1 MGALETA
8 LIVISL
14 LLCLV
19 VGIGLWIWRKKKNG
33 DQVDMKIPSI
43 IEAARASVR
52 PKKSKEKT
60 ERKPEAKILT
70 SSDPFLPTHM
80 VLEKGLSLRES
91 AKEMAGRKLKLEEE
105 FKMIGEHARANFQK
119 ETSVSRLERNLIH
132 NRYLDIGKVFL
143 S

>member
-1 MGALETA
+1 
-8 LIVISL
+8 
-14 LLCLV
+14 
-19 VGIGLWIWRKKKNG
+19 
-33 DQVDMKIPSI
+33 MKIPSI

-80 VLEKGLSLRES
+80 VLEKGPSLRES
-91 AKEMAGRKLKLEEE
+91 AKEMAGRKGKLEEE

-119 ETSVSRLERNLIH
+119 ETSVSRLEKNLIH